1 MGTIKIN
8 KSLQN
13 FLNKEGILEL
23 FIENS
28 KKHCSS
34 ISRLPVWEVKSIR
47 VAFAWNTTKEGWD
60 YWNDVN
66 NKWGDY
72 RLKNEI
78 E

>member
-1 MGTIKIN
+1 MAQVIIRKQ
-8 KSLQN
+8 LED
-13 FLNKEGILEL
+13 FLKQEGILEL

-72 RLKNEI
+72 QLSNGI

>member
-1 MGTIKIN
+1 MAKIIIREE
-8 KSLQN
+8 LED
-13 FLNKEGILEL
+13 FLRQEGVLEL

-28 KKHCSS
+28 KKHYSS
-34 ISRLPVWEVKSIR
+34 ISRIPVWDVQSIR
-47 VAFAWNTTKEGWD
+47 VAFTWHNTKEGWN

-72 RLKNEI
+72 QLSNGI